1 MSGPKVVHIVTREE
15 ILAICNRSRGDL
27 ERAVVSWEAS
37 AAQLGGVDAA
47 AQAGARTRLTQLVE
61 LLQADRFAEFQE
73 QVPGEIAFLKA
84 DVERLRAKATGSRA
98 IALQQGRQLKG
109 NARALIRELQAKGC
123 PVSADVMSRLGHI
136 ASGSLVGRTAEAS
149 VAEAFRMLATPS
161 APASLTDAQR
171 EIAARLNVKDLDDTF
186 ATWRA
191 TRTSGSDKRMAGVEK
206 RLAELSTYLHES
218 ELKKFSDRSA
228 FIAQAE
234 QSADMNLQID
244 SLVLDI
250 SAAVFQAKQRSALVE
265 EAAGILV
272 ELGAPDAAA
281 DRDAQTS
288 RTNLELALK
297 DLDFPRLA
305 TLAEETRAMTAR
317 LRARQVA
324 AARRDAILAG
334 LQSLGYEVREG
345 MSTAWEQNGRV
356 VLRSPSD
363 PGYGVEIASA
373 ADAERMQVRAV
384 AFYASRDQSRDFG
397 VETTWCGDF
406 GKLQALVASQG
417 GAIQIERGLAVGAIP
432 LKVVGSPENAAQE
445 VVSSLA
451 RGQ

>member
-1 MSGPKVVHIVTREE
+1 MSGPKVIRIVTRQE
-15 ILAICNRSRGDL
+15 ILAICDRSRGDL
-27 ERAVVSWEAS
+27 EHAVASWEAS

-61 LLQADRFAEFQE
+61 LLQADRFAEFQK
-73 QVPGEIAFLKA
+73 QVPDEIAFLKA

-109 NARALIRELQAKGC
+109 NARALIRELHAKGC

-161 APASLTDAQR
+161 ASASLTDAQR
-171 EIAARLNVKDLDDTF
+171 EIAARLNTKDLAETF

-191 TRTSGSDKRMAGVEK
+191 TRTSGSDKRMAGVER

-218 ELKKFSDRSA
+218 KLKEFSDRSA
-228 FIAQAE
+228 LIDQAE
-234 QSADMNLQID
+234 ESANMNLRID

-250 SAAVFQAKQRSALVE
+250 SAAVSQAKQRSALVD

-281 DRDAQTS
+281 DRPAQTL

-305 TLAEETRAMTAR
+305 TLAEEARAMTAR

-324 AARRDAILAG
+324 AARRDAILGG

-363 PGYGVEIASA
+363 PSYGVEIASA

-397 VETTWCGDF
+397 VETTWCGNF
-406 GKLQALVASQG
+406 GKLQALVASHG

-445 VVSSLA
+445 VVASLA